1 MLILIKLLAKYFIII
16 YAMQVLYMK
25 SLASESKLLQ
35 GRSTVTIPGQARR
48 DERLSHSKLKQAFL
62 TDSDAELFMYL
73 IPMYNETSKGQ
84 KQKSLTVAHDEE
96 LDIALYVWFIQ
107 QKTSGTPVSGP
118 PNNL

>member
-1 MLILIKLLAKYFIII
+1 
-16 YAMQVLYMK
+16 
-25 SLASESKLLQ
+25 
-35 GRSTVTIPGQARR
+35 
-48 DERLSHSKLKQAFL
+48 
-62 TDSDAELFMYL
+62 MYL

-84 KQKSLTVAHDEE
+84 KQKSLTAAHDEE